1 MKIGITSQLIFIFAL
16 IQLILL
22 FSYVV
27 QMAIRFNSCF
37 REIPHFSVSLHM
49 TQIHM
54 NEKKIQFMGRWL
66 IGFHGHF
73 NTDILNHHPEPEFV
87 YQLN

>member
-27 QMAIRFNSCF
+27 QMAIRFNSCLI
-37 REIPHFSVSLHM
+37 EVPHFSVSLHM

-54 NEKKIQFMGRWL
+54 NGKK
-66 IGFHGHF
+66 
-73 NTDILNHHPEPEFV
+73 NSV
-87 YQLN
+87 YGPVADRFPRSF